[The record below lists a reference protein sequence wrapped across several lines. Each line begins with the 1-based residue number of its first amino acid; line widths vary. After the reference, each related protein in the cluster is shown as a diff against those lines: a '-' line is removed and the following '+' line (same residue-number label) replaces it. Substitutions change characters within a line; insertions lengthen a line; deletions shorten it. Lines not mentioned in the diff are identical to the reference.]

1 MKGWESWA
9 RPSFWSTESAIISSD
24 QRSWGTR
31 SMEACVKK
39 DLVSDVKSG
48 FFDKVEGK
56 ECNQEKRESIK
67 KYSIFYLKP
76 GMEREDVSTLELSN
90 FPLLLYFDPV
100 VTQRGSRWGYYQ

>member
-1 MKGWESWA
+1 MFWLSQSDRGRELDGRMKGWESWA

-56 ECNQEKRESIK
+56 ECN
-67 KYSIFYLKP
+67 
-76 GMEREDVSTLELSN
+76 
-90 FPLLLYFDPV
+90 
-100 VTQRGSRWGYYQ
+100 